1 MQIELGCT
9 SNFVN
14 VDFNTP
20 VIEISL
26 DGLYAERDALFRLM
40 KYTNPYMS
48 VYHTYIDR
56 YNEICEEI
64 HNRESENY

>member
-9 SNFVN
+9 GNFVN

-48 VYHTYIDR
+48 VSVSYTNIRAHETASNIV
-56 YNEICEEI
+56 
-64 HNRESENY
+64 

>member
-9 SNFVN
+9 GNFVN

-26 DGLYAERDALFRLM
+26 DGLYTERDALFRLM

-48 VYHTYIDR
+48 VYHTYINR

>member
-9 SNFVN
+9 GNFVN

-20 VIEISL
+20 VIAISL

-48 VYHTYIDR
+48 VYHTYINR

>member
-9 SNFVN
+9 GNFVN
-14 VDFNTP
+14 VDFDTP
-20 VIEISL
+20 VIEILL

-40 KYTNPYMS
+40 KYTNSYMS
-48 VYHTYIDR
+48 ICHTYINR

-64 HNRESENY
+64 HNRELENY

>member
-9 SNFVN
+9 GNFVN

-26 DGLYAERDALFRLM
+26 DGLYAERDVLFRLM

-48 VYHTYIDR
+48 VYHTYINR

-64 HNRESENY
+64 RNRESDIY

>member
-9 SNFVN
+9 GNFVN
-14 VDFNTP
+14 VDFDTP

-40 KYTNPYMS
+40 KYTNSYMS
-48 VYHTYIDR
+48 IYHIYINR

-64 HNRESENY
+64 HNRELENY